1 MKKLWSGQQLLWPR
15 TVLEVP
21 CARNRVEFA
30 CGTETLKKLF
40 SLSPGQRE
48 NALAVQCSAV
58 QRERFANSA
67 AQGPPHQLRV
77 TRMTCHPYSEV
88 YNSDLKAELDFAL
101 NNLWCSLI
109 SAIGLPHTKFLTLF
123 AILNIHNH
131 GNNTCI
137 YCDHYMNEST
147 KL

>member
-1 MKKLWSGQQLLWPR
+1 M
-15 TVLEVP
+15 LEVP

-101 NNLWCSLI
+101 N
-109 SAIGLPHTKFLTLF
+109 
-123 AILNIHNH
+123 
-131 GNNTCI
+131 
-137 YCDHYMNEST
+137 